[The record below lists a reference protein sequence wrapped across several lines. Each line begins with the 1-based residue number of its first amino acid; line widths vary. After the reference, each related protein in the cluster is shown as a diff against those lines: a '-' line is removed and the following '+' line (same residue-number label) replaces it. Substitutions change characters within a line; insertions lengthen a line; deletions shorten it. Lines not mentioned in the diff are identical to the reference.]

1 MTRHYFPTTLISS
14 FFLLLLGAPA
24 FMTPLLSPS
33 SISLC
38 VTLVFPCTWFLAIL
52 VHAPHPC
59 LIPLP
64 IYLSA
69 PFLACAHHPCPISV
83 KGFTQNGRKDQAR
96 CPAFCPLY
104 PRGPPVCFFLSLY
117 TAVPLFLCLC
127 PPLPWMDEPLLP
139 CLSFMGPPGPD
150 RCGGGGGDWRK
161 SLTAEKLS
169 D

>member
-1 MTRHYFPTTLISS
+1 MTSCYFPATLSSS

-38 VTLVFPCTWFLAIL
+38 VTLVFSCTWLLALL
-52 VHAPHPC
+52 VHAPHPSSFPRQFTC
-59 LIPLP
+59 LL
-64 IYLSA
+64 A
-69 PFLACAHHPCPISV
+69 FLACAYHPCPISV
-83 KGFTQNGRKDQAR
+83 KGFTQNARTDQAL

-104 PRGPPVCFFLSLY
+104 RRGPPVCFFLSLY

-127 PPLPWMDEPLLP
+127 PPLPGMAEPLLP

-161 SLTAEKLS
+161 ALTAEKLS
-169 D
+169 G